1 MKITKRQLRKI
12 IKEERAKLQEKQ
24 KRSALPGPPRPA
36 EELTGMEIQPSID
49 AIEKVLNDLADDGL
63 TNDDLIKMLED
74 IIADINSGFVGEP
87 T

>member
-1 MKITKRQLRKI
+1 MKITKRQLKTI
-12 IKEERAKLQEKQ
+12 IQEEKAKLQEQ
-24 KRSALPGPPRPA
+24 RSTLPGPPPA

-63 TNDDLIKMLED
+63 TNADLIKLLED
-74 IIADINSGFVGEP
+74 IIVDINRGFVGEP